1 MSSIYR
7 IVDRGEAVE
16 LRGPGAVMTVTGD
29 DAEMVR
35 AWQREARRW
44 VPKGKAWE
52 HIVVNYVEHM
62 ATEEGWLA

>member
-1 MSSIYR
+1 MNIWR
-7 IVDRGEAVE
+7 VVDCGDRVE

-29 DAEMVR
+29 DAEKVR

-44 VPKGKAWE
+44 APKGKAWE

-62 ATEEGWLA
+62 AIEEGWLA